1 MHFTN
6 LTVPGTLHG
15 VDTAKGYTSL
25 ITADSVMKPF
35 PLRWKLLS
43 SAPLGRDVLADG
55 VCSQCTA
62 NIRCQVLGKP
72 PDYIGLSDDWIPAL
86 KAILFQTEIKRKMK
100 GRVILTF
107 LLLIPTFPRIVGKI
121 IFLDLFINEP
131 EDPKGFISY
140 HLVKA
145 GWRGTQ

>member
-72 PDYIGLSDDWIPAL
+72 PDYIRP
-86 KAILFQTEIKRKMK
+86 Q
-100 GRVILTF
+100 
-107 LLLIPTFPRIVGKI
+107 
-121 IFLDLFINEP
+121 
-131 EDPKGFISY
+131 
-140 HLVKA
+140 
-145 GWRGTQ
+145 

>member
-1 MHFTN
+1 
-6 LTVPGTLHG
+6 
-15 VDTAKGYTSL
+15 
-25 ITADSVMKPF
+25 
-35 PLRWKLLS
+35 
-43 SAPLGRDVLADG
+43 
-55 VCSQCTA
+55 
-62 NIRCQVLGKP
+62 
-72 PDYIGLSDDWIPAL
+72 
-86 KAILFQTEIKRKMK
+86 MK

-145 GWRGTQ
+145 G